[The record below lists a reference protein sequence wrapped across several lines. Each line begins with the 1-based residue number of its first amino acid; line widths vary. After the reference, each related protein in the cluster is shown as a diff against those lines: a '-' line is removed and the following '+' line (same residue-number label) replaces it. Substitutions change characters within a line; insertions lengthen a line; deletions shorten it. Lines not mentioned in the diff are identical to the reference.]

1 MIKKIAILGAGNG
14 GCTFSGHLSM
24 RGFEVGLYEDPKFKK
39 NIDGI
44 KERGGVKLTGAV
56 EGFGKFSNATTN
68 IKDVITGADIVMVV
82 VPAFV
87 HPIIIEA
94 ALPYLEGGQI
104 IVFNPGNFG
113 SLLFRDMMKSKGI
126 KKDIKV
132 ADTASLLYATQRIA
146 PAKVKVDAV
155 KKVMPVAALPSTDT
169 AYVVNI
175 LKEMFSEFT
184 PARNVLEVGFENI
197 NMILHCPTSVLNVGR
212 IEDTKG
218 DFMFYWEGMTES
230 VCKVME
236 KMDEERMNVGE
247 KLGLK
252 LSSTLYYLRK
262 FYPSEKMGAD
272 LYDWVTHSKVHGGY
286 GPDAPR
292 NLHHR
297 YVSEDVPNGLVPV
310 SLFGK
315 LLKVPISTIDS
326 IITLSSIMNGENYL
340 NKGRTL
346 ERMGLSGLSCKEI
359 LYYVEKGSTA

>member
-1 MIKKIAILGAGNG
+1 
-14 GCTFSGHLSM
+14 
-24 RGFEVGLYEDPKFKK
+24 
-39 NIDGI
+39 
-44 KERGGVKLTGAV
+44 
-56 EGFGKFSNATTN
+56 
-68 IKDVITGADIVMVV
+68 
-82 VPAFV
+82 
-87 HPIIIEA
+87 
-94 ALPYLEGGQI
+94 
-104 IVFNPGNFG
+104 
-113 SLLFRDMMKSKGI
+113 
-126 KKDIKV
+126 
-132 ADTASLLYATQRIA
+132 
-146 PAKVKVDAV
+146 
-155 KKVMPVAALPSTDT
+155 MPVAALPSTDT